1 MKKIEISLGLLFLAA
16 VVWSQPRPVKLS
28 GNIIIDTDCGFDDF
42 RAISLLLSRPEIKIK
57 GILTT
62 DGSLPPSEGLIKVTS
77 LLEEFNRDDIP
88 VACGDSSKT
97 INPAWRTFNRSYT
110 WGRQNIDYKPE
121 MSTTDLIF
129 KILKS
134 EKEKITLVCLGPL
147 TNIEKGLKADP
158 QIASKIERII
168 WYNESVK
175 PAQGFNYECDKESA
189 NSLLKSGLRI
199 DVISNLNIEDARFD
213 TTILNVCNHSGT
225 EIARILSI
233 VFNQNTVKKSL
244 YDGHFVLADE
254 LVTVYITNP
263 ELFNINAETDRL
275 NIRFNKDFEINA
287 VKEVIIDMIKG
298 NYTSERNIVFNRFP
312 INREVYNYDIRP
324 IIDTTLALYGPDEW
338 KANVMTDEF
347 HGHLGVF
354 SIVGAK
360 MGIKAREIFGAGPD
374 MLDVVTFAGSKPPY
388 SCITD
393 GIQVS
398 TGATLGMGTI
408 HLAKSKKIS
417 PTAVFTYNN
426 RSIKISLKQEY
437 LDRVDADI
445 KEGISK
451 FGLMDD
457 GYWKLIRHN
466 TLKYWIEWDRN
477 KIFDIEELPSKKQVR
492 IKN

>member
-1 MKKIEISLGLLFLAA
+1 
-16 VVWSQPRPVKLS
+16 
-28 GNIIIDTDCGFDDF
+28 
-42 RAISLLLSRPEIKIK
+42 
-57 GILTT
+57 
-62 DGSLPPSEGLIKVTS
+62 
-77 LLEEFNRDDIP
+77 
-88 VACGDSSKT
+88 
-97 INPAWRTFNRSYT
+97 
-110 WGRQNIDYKPE
+110 
-121 MSTTDLIF
+121 MSTTDLIL

-199 DVISNLNIEDARFD
+199 DVISNLNIEDAKFD
-213 TTILNVCNHSGT
+213 TTIINVCNHSGT

-298 NYTSERNIVFNRFP
+298 NYTSERNILFNRFP
-312 INREVYNYDIRP
+312 INREVFNYDIRP
-324 IIDTTLALYGPDEW
+324 IIDTALALYGPDEW

-360 MGIKAREIFGAGPD
+360 MGIKAREIFGAEPD

-388 SCITD
+388 SCLTD

-437 LDRVDADI
+437 LDRVNADI

-466 TLKYWIEWDRN
+466 ALKYWIEWDRN